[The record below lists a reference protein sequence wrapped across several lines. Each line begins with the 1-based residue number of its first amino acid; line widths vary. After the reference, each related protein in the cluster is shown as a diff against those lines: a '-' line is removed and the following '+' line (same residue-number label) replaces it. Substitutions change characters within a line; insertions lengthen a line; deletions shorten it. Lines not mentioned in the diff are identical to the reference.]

1 MEAIIITKEDYQEIL
16 AKINLIHKRVETIT
30 TGKHD
35 TFIDN
40 SEFIQRMK
48 ISKRTAQ
55 TWRDEKRISYSQ
67 IGAKIYYKHS
77 DVENLLVQSS
87 IKARDQSAK

>member
-1 MEAIIITKEDYQEIL
+1 MEAIIISKDDYQEIL
-16 AKINLIHKRVETIT
+16 TKINLIHKRVEALT
-30 TGKHD
+30 TGTQD

-67 IGAKIYYKHS
+67 IGAKIYYKLA

-87 IKARDQSAK
+87 IKARNQSTK

>member
-1 MEAIIITKEDYQEIL
+1 MEAIIITKDDYQEIL

-30 TGKHD
+30 TGAQD

-67 IGAKIYYKHS
+67 IGAKIYYKLS

-87 IKARDQSAK
+87 IKARDQSTK

>member
-1 MEAIIITKEDYQEIL
+1 MEAIIITKDDYQEIL

-30 TGKHD
+30 TGTQD

-67 IGAKIYYKHS
+67 IGAKIYYKLS

>member
-1 MEAIIITKEDYQEIL
+1 MEAIIITKDEFQEL
-16 AKINLIHKRVETIT
+16 LSKINLIHKRVETIT
-30 TGKHD
+30 VGSQD

-40 SEFIQRMK
+40 CDFIQKMK

-67 IGAKIYYKHS
+67 IGAKIYYKLS
-77 DVENLLVQSS
+77 DVENLLAQSS
-87 IKARDQSAK
+87 IKAHKPAI

>member
-1 MEAIIITKEDYQEIL
+1 MEAIIITKDEFQEL
-16 AKINLIHKRVETIT
+16 LSKINLIHKRVETIT
-30 TGKHD
+30 VGSQD

-40 SEFIQRMK
+40 CEFIQMMK

-67 IGAKIYYKHS
+67 IGAKIYYKLA

-87 IKARDQSAK
+87 NKARDQSAK